1 MQIVPEKYFV
11 SASDRLKTLDGIF
24 IFIDIRKN
32 DAIIERNFNVAMM
45 YWVLRG
51 QLAIFFDFVD
61 NVVKVITD
69 ILGSKSGWL
78 LENLNGV
85 LSAHWGLILKTTGL
99 NVVRFLLPHF
109 L

>member
-1 MQIVPEKYFV
+1 MARVVNKL
-11 SASDRLKTLDGIF
+11 A
-24 IFIDIRKN
+24 
-32 DAIIERNFNVAMM
+32 
-45 YWVLRG
+45 
-51 QLAIFFDFVD
+51 AIFKGPLRDY
-61 NVVKVITD
+61 VVKVITD
-69 ILGSKSGWL
+69 ILGNKSGWL